1 MPADEPKR
9 TSKLLIESLVG
20 RIDDYGEPVMNIARS
35 SKVAIFIAFLAI
47 STFSLAQTPDDRAAV
62 ERAALNYLE
71 GFYEGSTEKLRQS
84 VHPDVHKFGF
94 YLEDGTYKSTPMSFD
109 EMLAYAEEV
118 KTSGNYPDDK
128 APKSVEVLEVLNQ
141 TAVAK
146 VYAWWGSDYM
156 TLAKYDGNWMIVQV
170 LWQQEPED

>member
-1 MPADEPKR
+1 
-9 TSKLLIESLVG
+9 
-20 RIDDYGEPVMNIARS
+20 MNIARFN
-35 SKVAIFIAFLAI
+35 KFAISIGLLAI
-47 STFSLAQTPDDRAAV
+47 STVSLAQTPDDPAAV

-71 GFYEGSTEKLRQS
+71 GFYEGSTDKLRQS
-84 VHPDVHKFGF
+84 VHPDAHKFGF
-94 YLEDGTYKSTPMSFD
+94 YIEDGKYKSTPMSFD

-118 KTSGNYPDDK
+118 KASGNHPDEN
-128 APKSVEVLEVLNQ
+128 APKSIEVLDVLDQ

-170 LWQQEPED
+170 LWQQAPDG

>member
-1 MPADEPKR
+1 
-9 TSKLLIESLVG
+9 
-20 RIDDYGEPVMNIARS
+20 MNIARFN
-35 SKVAIFIAFLAI
+35 KFAISIGLLAI
-47 STFSLAQTPDDRAAV
+47 STISLAQTPDDRAAV

-71 GFYEGSTEKLRQS
+71 GFYEGSTDKLRQS
-84 VHPDVHKFGF
+84 VHPDAHKFGF
-94 YLEDGTYKSTPMSFD
+94 YIQDGKYKSTPMSFD

-118 KTSGNYPDDK
+118 KASGDYPDEK
-128 APKSVEVLEVLNQ
+128 APKSVEVLDVLDQ

-170 LWQQEPED
+170 LWQQAPDG

>member
-1 MPADEPKR
+1 MNYLRIGKY
-9 TSKLLIESLVG
+9 SILLGLLTAS
-20 RIDDYGEPVMNIARS
+20 A
-35 SKVAIFIAFLAI
+35 IAF
-47 STFSLAQTPDDRAAV
+47 SQTADDRAAV

-71 GFYEGSTEKLRQS
+71 GFYEGSTEKLRES
-84 VHPDVHKFGF
+84 VHPDANKFGF
-94 YLEDGTYKSTPMSFD
+94 YKEDGAYKRTPMSFD

-118 KTSGNYPDDK
+118 KSSGNFPDKD
-128 APKSVEVLEVLNQ
+128 APKRVELLDVLDQ

-170 LWQQEPED
+170 LWQVAPEG